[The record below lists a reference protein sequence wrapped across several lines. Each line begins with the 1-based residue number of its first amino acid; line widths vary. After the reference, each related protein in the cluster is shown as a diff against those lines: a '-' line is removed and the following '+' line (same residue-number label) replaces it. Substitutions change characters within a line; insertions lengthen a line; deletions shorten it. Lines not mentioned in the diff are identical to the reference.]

1 MKKGRH
7 AKRRIKGSSVV
18 ITAMYVLWIW
28 YICAQVWTF
37 ANYSAWLPSE
47 VTYGTAACFIV
58 ETIALA
64 RIKLSK
70 EGYVLP
76 NKKPNQFLQRIGIVD
91 GSELEEITQEISKEN
106 EKENNH
112 DGETD

>member
-1 MKKGRH
+1 MANH
-7 AKRRIKGSSVV
+7 AKRKIKGSSVV
-18 ITAMYVLWIW
+18 IAAMYVLWIW

-37 ANYSAWLPSE
+37 AHYSAWLPSE

-64 RIKLSK
+64 RLKMAK

-76 NKKPNQFLQRIGIVD
+76 NKKSNQFLQRIGIVD
-91 GSELEEITQEISKEN
+91 SSELEDVAQEISREN
-106 EKENNH
+106 ERNNNV
-112 DGETD
+112 GETDQS

>member
-1 MKKGRH
+1 MAKH
-7 AKRRIKGSSVV
+7 AKRRIKGSTVV

-37 ANYSAWLPSE
+37 AQYHSWLPSE

-64 RIKLSK
+64 RLKLAK
-70 EGYVLP
+70 EGSVLP
-76 NKKPNQFLQRIGIVD
+76 AKKSNQFLQRIGLTD
-91 GSELEEITQEISKEN
+91 TSELEDVAQEISAEN
-106 EKENNH
+106 EKRNNN
-112 DGETD
+112 DGEIDQS